1 MIDNKFKQLKVMK
14 KFFILA
20 TMVALASMS
29 AGAKGVKN
37 VKINDAITFKID
49 TVKIITPAVDSPI
62 EEKNI
67 EKEIIKLKELIL
79 YADFVNKVKIKE
91 SKVFAI
97 ENKKEGRK

>member
-1 MIDNKFKQLKVMK
+1 MIDNKFKQLTVMK

-49 TVKIITPAVDSPI
+49 TVKITPAVDSPI
-62 EEKNI
+62 EKDNI

-79 YADFVNKVKIKE
+79 YADLMTKKHKTVAIKE
-91 SKVFAI
+91 
-97 ENKKEGRK
+97 KEAKP

>member
-1 MIDNKFKQLKVMK
+1 MK

-20 TMVALASMS
+20 IMMAMVGVS
-29 AGAKGVKN
+29 ANAKGVKN

-49 TVKIITPAVDSPI
+49 TVKIALPPAVDSPI

-67 EKEIIKLKELIL
+67 EKEIIKLKELML
-79 YADFVNKVKIKE
+79 YTDFVNKVKIKE

>member
-1 MIDNKFKQLKVMK
+1 MK
-14 KFFILA
+14 KFILA

-37 VKINDAITFKID
+37 VKINDVITFKID
-49 TVKIITPAVDSPI
+49 TVKITLPPAVDSPI
-62 EEKNI
+62 EERNI
-67 EKEIIKLKELIL
+67 EKEIIKLKELML
-79 YADFVNKVKIKE
+79 YADLVNNVKVKE

>member
-1 MIDNKFKQLKVMK
+1 MK
-14 KFFILA
+14 KLFILA
-20 TMVALASMS
+20 TMMAMVGVS
-29 AGAKGVKN
+29 ANAKGVKN

-49 TVKIITPAVDSPI
+49 TVKITPAVDSPI

-79 YADFVNKVKIKE
+79 YADFVNKMKVKE

-97 ENKKEGRK
+97 KEKEAKP

>member
-1 MIDNKFKQLKVMK
+1 MIDNKFKQLTVMK

-37 VKINDAITFKID
+37 VNITFKID
-49 TVKIITPAVDSPI
+49 TVKITPPPAVDSPI
-62 EEKNI
+62 EERNI
-67 EKEIIKLKELIL
+67 EKEIIKLKELML
-79 YADFVNKVKIKE
+79 YADLVNNVKVKE

-97 ENKKEGRK
+97 ESKKEGRK

>member
-1 MIDNKFKQLKVMK
+1 MK

-20 TMVALASMS
+20 TMMAMVGVS
-29 AGAKGVKN
+29 ANAKGVKN

-49 TVKIITPAVDSPI
+49 TVKITPAVDSPI

-79 YADFVNKVKIKE
+79 YADFVNKMKVKE
-91 SKVFAI
+91 SKVYAI
-97 ENKKEGRK
+97 ESKKEGGK